1 VPAEKPTSEQLRLE
15 AEQLR
20 ATAIQLMEKAA
31 TLIEKSAELEK
42 QISVNK
48 NGNKSK
54 ET

>member
-1 VPAEKPTSEQLRLE
+1 VPAEKPTSEQVRLE

-31 TLIEKSAELEK
+31 TLIEKSEELEK
-42 QISVNK
+42 QISMSQS
-48 NGNKSK
+48 GNKSK

>member
-42 QISVNK
+42 QISMSQ

>member
-1 VPAEKPTSEQLRLE
+1 MPPANPTSEQLRLE
-15 AEQLR
+15 AEKLR

-42 QISVNK
+42 LISENQ

-54 ET
+54 KI